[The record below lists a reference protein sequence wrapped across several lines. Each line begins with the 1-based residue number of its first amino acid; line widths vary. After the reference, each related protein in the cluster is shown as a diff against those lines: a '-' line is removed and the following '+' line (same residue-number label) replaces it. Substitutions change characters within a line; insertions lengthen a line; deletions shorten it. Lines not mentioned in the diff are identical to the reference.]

1 MPQPADRLVAKNGEE
16 MAMKESETTSGVSP
30 LFPDEARDFMAEH
43 TEGSYLLLDVRQAF
57 EYQEAHL
64 PGATLIPLPTLPDLA
79 GSLDPAKPTIV
90 YCGSGGRSRMAA
102 QFLAHQGFRQVF
114 NLMGGIQAWEG
125 RPAEGPREFHF
136 RFVGGDES
144 PQEIATLAYEMEK
157 GLQGF
162 HQTMRDRTTE
172 DELAELLGHLVKAEG
187 AHMRRLVATGLVVA
201 EPLKSEER
209 AIMEGGID
217 TEEFLSRNEPFLR
230 TVPGVIDVAM
240 MIETQALDLYLRMA
254 QASRKPET
262 REVLFQIAEEEKA
275 HLAAL
280 GRLLETHSPHS
291 DLFRP

>member
-1 MPQPADRLVAKNGEE
+1 MN
-16 MAMKESETTSGVSP
+16 ESETTSGVSP

-79 GSLDPAKPTIV
+79 CSLDPGKPTIV
-90 YCGSGGRSRMAA
+90 YCSSGGRSRMAA

-114 NLMGGIQAWEG
+114 NLIGGIQAWEG
-125 RPAEGPREFHF
+125 RPAEGPREFHL
-136 RFVGGDES
+136 RFVRGDES
-144 PQEIATLAYEMEK
+144 PQEIVTLAYEMEK

-162 HQTMRDRTTE
+162 HQTMQDRTT
-172 DELAELLGHLVKAEG
+172 DPGLAELLGHLVKAEG
-187 AHMRRLVATGLVVA
+187 AHMRRLVETGLVLA
-201 EPLKSEER
+201 EPLKSAAR
-209 AIMEGGID
+209 GIMEGGVD
-217 TEEFLSRNEPFLR
+217 AEELLSRNEPFLR

-254 QASRKPET
+254 QESRRPES
-262 REVLFQIAEEEKA
+262 REALFQIAEEEKA

-280 GRLLETHSPHS
+280 GRLLEGGSS
-291 DLFRP
+291 GAASS